1 MACVVAQIRSLR
13 SKLSNLNWFGSIQFH
28 SIVFMKILLSEL
40 ALRGL
45 SKDIATVMGSR
56 PFECVSFEDAV
67 ASGRRDFDVAFV
79 SRDVT
84 GLSTKH
90 ELAPSL
96 KACYKVLEESPNLR
110 WVHIHSA
117 GADRD
122 VYVRL
127 RAKGVQ
133 VATSSGANAEVVAQ
147 TALAG
152 LLALSRKFPELVH
165 AMHAKK
171 WAPLLGS
178 QLPPDLSGQTA
189 LLVGWG
195 PIAQRV
201 AQFLTMLG
209 LRLKVV
215 RQQVQTESPEKS
227 ASHSS
232 QPEMLTF
239 ETIESALPSADWVI
253 LMCPLTETTRGLI
266 NARRLSL
273 LPKGAGLVNVARGE
287 VVVEKDLIEALE
299 NGSLGSAY
307 LDVFEHEPLSQ
318 KSPLWSLPNV
328 IVTPHSA
335 GFSAGNEKRVSQMF
349 LANLDRWASV

>member
-1 MACVVAQIRSLR
+1 
-13 SKLSNLNWFGSIQFH
+13 
-28 SIVFMKILLSEL
+28 
-40 ALRGL
+40 
-45 SKDIATVMGSR
+45 
-56 PFECVSFEDAV
+56 
-67 ASGRRDFDVAFV
+67 
-79 SRDVT
+79 
-84 GLSTKH
+84 
-90 ELAPSL
+90 
-96 KACYKVLEESPNLR
+96 
-110 WVHIHSA
+110 
-117 GADRD
+117 

-127 RAKGVQ
+127 KAKGVQ

-266 NARRLSL
+266 NARKLSL

-287 VVVEKDLIEALE
+287 VVVEKDLIEALQ

-318 KSPLWSLPNV
+318 ASPLWHLPNV

-335 GFSAGNEKRVSQMF
+335 GFSAGNEARVSQMF
-349 LANLDRWASV
+349 LRNLSSWAFE

>member
-1 MACVVAQIRSLR
+1 
-13 SKLSNLNWFGSIQFH
+13 
-28 SIVFMKILLSEL
+28 MKILLSEL

-45 SKDIATVMGSR
+45 SKDIARVMGSR

-117 GADRD
+117 GTDRD

-178 QLPPDLSGQTA
+178 QLPSDLSGQTA

-195 PIAQRV
+195 PIAQKV
-201 AQFLTMLG
+201 AQFLSVLG
-209 LRLKVV
+209 LRMKVV
-215 RQQVQTESPEKS
+215 RQHAQAKS
-227 ASHSS
+227 LVKTGNDSS

-239 ETIESALPSADWVI
+239 ETIDSALPSTDWII

-266 NARRLSL
+266 NARRLNL
-273 LPKGAGLVNVARGE
+273 LAPGAGLVNVSRGE
-287 VVVEKDLIEALE
+287 VVVERDLIEALQ
-299 NGSLGSAY
+299 NGRLGSAY
-307 LDVFEHEPLSQ
+307 LDVFEHEPLPQ
-318 KSPLWSLPNV
+318 TSPLWNLPNV
-328 IVTPHSA
+328 ILTPHSA
-335 GFSAGNEKRVSQMF
+335 GFSAGNELRVSHMF
-349 LANLDRWASV
+349 LDNLASWAFD

>member
-1 MACVVAQIRSLR
+1 
-13 SKLSNLNWFGSIQFH
+13 
-28 SIVFMKILLSEL
+28 MKILLSEL
-40 ALRGL
+40 SLRAL
-45 SKDIATVMGSR
+45 SQDIAKVMGSR
-56 PFECVSFEDAV
+56 PFECISFEDAV

-96 KACYKVLEESPNLR
+96 KACYKVLEESSTLR

-178 QLPPDLSGQTA
+178 KLPPDLSGQTA

-201 AQFLTMLG
+201 AQFLSVLG

-215 RQQVQTESPEKS
+215 RQKAQIGSLAKPGGDF
-227 ASHSS
+227 S

-239 ETIESALPSADWVI
+239 ETLDSALPSTDWIV
-253 LMCPLTETTRGLI
+253 LMCPLTDTTRGLI
-266 NARRLSL
+266 NARRLNL
-273 LPKGAGLVNVARGE
+273 LPPGAGLVNVSRGE
-287 VVVEKDLIEALE
+287 VVVESDLIEALQ

-318 KSPLWSLPNV
+318 TSPLWHLPNV

-335 GFSAGNEKRVSQMF
+335 GFSAGNELRVSHMF
-349 LANLDRWASV
+349 LDNLTSWVLE

>member
-1 MACVVAQIRSLR
+1 
-13 SKLSNLNWFGSIQFH
+13 
-28 SIVFMKILLSEL
+28 MKILLSEL

-45 SKDIATVMGSR
+45 SKDIARVMGSR

-127 RAKGVQ
+127 KAKGVQ

-195 PIAQRV
+195 PIAQKV
-201 AQFLTMLG
+201 AQFLSVLG
-209 LRLKVV
+209 LRMKVV
-215 RQQVQTESPEKS
+215 RQHAQAESLVKTGIDF
-227 ASHSS
+227 S

-239 ETIESALPSADWVI
+239 ETIDSALPSTDWII

-266 NARRLSL
+266 NARRLNL
-273 LPKGAGLVNVARGE
+273 LPPGAGLVNVSRGE
-287 VVVEKDLIEALE
+287 VVVESDLIEALQ

-318 KSPLWSLPNV
+318 TSPLWHLPNV

-335 GFSAGNEKRVSQMF
+335 GFSAGNELRVSHMF
-349 LANLDRWASV
+349 LDNLTSWVLE

>member
-1 MACVVAQIRSLR
+1 
-13 SKLSNLNWFGSIQFH
+13 
-28 SIVFMKILLSEL
+28 MKILLSKL
-40 ALRGL
+40 ALRDL
-45 SKDIATVMGSR
+45 SKDIAKVMGSR

-178 QLPPDLSGQTA
+178 QLPSDLSGQTA

-195 PIAQRV
+195 PIAQKV
-201 AQFLTMLG
+201 AQFLSVLG
-209 LRLKVV
+209 LRMKVV
-215 RQQVQTESPEKS
+215 RQHAQAKS
-227 ASHSS
+227 LVKTGNDSS

-239 ETIESALPSADWVI
+239 ETIDSALPSTDWII

-266 NARRLSL
+266 NARRLNL
-273 LPKGAGLVNVARGE
+273 LPPGAGLVNVSRGE
-287 VVVEKDLIEALE
+287 VVVERDLIEALQ
-299 NGSLGSAY
+299 NGRLGSAY
-307 LDVFEHEPLSQ
+307 LDVFEHEPLPQ
-318 KSPLWSLPNV
+318 TSPLWNLPNV
-328 IVTPHSA
+328 ILTPHSA
-335 GFSAGNEKRVSQMF
+335 GFSAGNELRVSHMF
-349 LANLDRWASV
+349 LDNLASWAFD

>member
-1 MACVVAQIRSLR
+1 
-13 SKLSNLNWFGSIQFH
+13 
-28 SIVFMKILLSEL
+28 MKILLSEL
-40 ALRGL
+40 ALRTL
-45 SKDIATVMGSR
+45 SQDIAKVMGPR

-67 ASGRRDFDVAFV
+67 ASGRRDFDVAFI

-127 RAKGVQ
+127 KAKGVQ

-152 LLALSRKFPELVH
+152 LLALSRKFPQLVH

-201 AQFLTMLG
+201 ALFLSVLG

-215 RQQVQTESPEKS
+215 RQQAQVESLSKT
-227 ASHSS
+227 AANSH

-239 ETIESALPSADWVI
+239 ENIDSALPSTDWII
-253 LMCPLTETTRGLI
+253 LMCPLTDKTRGFI
-266 NARRLSL
+266 NARSLSL
-273 LPKGAGLVNVARGE
+273 LPPGAGLVNVSRGE
-287 VVVEKDLIEALE
+287 VVVEKDLIEALQ

-318 KSPLWSLPNV
+318 ASPLWNLPNV
-328 IVTPHSA
+328 ILTPHSA
-335 GFSAGNEKRVSQMF
+335 GFSAGNELRVSHMF
-349 LANLDRWASV
+349 LDNLATWAFE

>member
-1 MACVVAQIRSLR
+1 
-13 SKLSNLNWFGSIQFH
+13 
-28 SIVFMKILLSEL
+28 MKILLSEL

-56 PFECVSFEDAV
+56 SFECASFEDAI

-96 KACYKVLEESPNLR
+96 KACYKVLEESSNLR

-239 ETIESALPSADWVI
+239 ETIDSALPSADWVI
-253 LMCPLTETTRGLI
+253 LMCPLTPKTQGLI

-273 LPKGAGLVNVARGE
+273 LPPGAGLVNVARGE
-287 VVVEKDLIEALE
+287 VVVEKDLIEALQ

-318 KSPLWSLPNV
+318 GSPLWHLPNV

-335 GFSAGNEKRVSQMF
+335 GFSAGNEVRVSQMF
-349 LANLDRWASV
+349 LRNISSWAFE

>member
-1 MACVVAQIRSLR
+1 
-13 SKLSNLNWFGSIQFH
+13 
-28 SIVFMKILLSEL
+28 MKILLSEL

-45 SKDIATVMGSR
+45 SKDIAKVMGSR

-67 ASGRRDFDVAFV
+67 ASGRRDFNVAFV

-127 RAKGVQ
+127 KSKGVQ

-195 PIAQRV
+195 PIAQKV
-201 AQFLTMLG
+201 AQFLSVLG
-209 LRLKVV
+209 LRMKVV
-215 RQQVQTESPEKS
+215 RQHAQAKS
-227 ASHSS
+227 LVKSGSDS
-232 QPEMLTF
+232 LQPEMLTF
-239 ETIESALPSADWVI
+239 ETLDSALPSTDWII
-253 LMCPLTETTRGLI
+253 LMCPLTDTTRGLI
-266 NARRLSL
+266 NARRLNL
-273 LPKGAGLVNVARGE
+273 LPPGAGLVNVARGE
-287 VVVEKDLIEALE
+287 VVVEKDLIEALQ

-307 LDVFEHEPLSQ
+307 LDVFEHEPLPQ
-318 KSPLWSLPNV
+318 TSPLWHLPNV
-328 IVTPHSA
+328 ILTPHSA
-335 GFSAGNEKRVSQMF
+335 GFSAGNELRVSQMF
-349 LANLDRWASV
+349 LNNLASWAFE

>member
-1 MACVVAQIRSLR
+1 
-13 SKLSNLNWFGSIQFH
+13 
-28 SIVFMKILLSEL
+28 LLSKL
-40 ALRGL
+40 ALRDL
-45 SKDIATVMGSR
+45 SKDIAKVMGSR

-178 QLPPDLSGQTA
+178 QLPSDLSGQTA

-195 PIAQRV
+195 PIAQKV
-201 AQFLTMLG
+201 AQFLSVLG
-209 LRLKVV
+209 LRMKVV
-215 RQQVQTESPEKS
+215 RQHAQAKS
-227 ASHSS
+227 LVKTGNDSS

-239 ETIESALPSADWVI
+239 ETIDSALPSTDWII

-266 NARRLSL
+266 NARRLNL
-273 LPKGAGLVNVARGE
+273 LPPGAGLVNVSRGE
-287 VVVEKDLIEALE
+287 VVVERDLIEALQ
-299 NGSLGSAY
+299 NGRLGSAY
-307 LDVFEHEPLSQ
+307 LDVFEHEPLPQ
-318 KSPLWSLPNV
+318 TSPLWNLPNV
-328 IVTPHSA
+328 ILTPHSA
-335 GFSAGNEKRVSQMF
+335 GFSAGNELRVSHMF
-349 LANLDRWASV
+349 LDNLASWAFD

>member
-1 MACVVAQIRSLR
+1 
-13 SKLSNLNWFGSIQFH
+13 
-28 SIVFMKILLSEL
+28 MKILLSEL
-40 ALRGL
+40 ALRAL
-45 SKDIATVMGSR
+45 SQDIAKVMGSR
-56 PFECVSFEDAV
+56 PFECVSFEAAV
-67 ASGRRDFDVAFV
+67 ALGRRDFDAAFV

-96 KACYKVLEESPNLR
+96 KACYKVLEESSNLR

-178 QLPPDLSGQTA
+178 QLPSDLSGQTA

-201 AQFLTMLG
+201 AQFLSVLG

-215 RQQVQTESPEKS
+215 RQQAQAESLAKS
-227 ASHSS
+227 GSDSP

-239 ETIESALPSADWVI
+239 ETIDSALPSTDWII
-253 LMCPLTETTRGLI
+253 LMCPLTDTTRGLI
-266 NARRLSL
+266 NARRLNL
-273 LPKGAGLVNVARGE
+273 LPPGAGLVNVSRGE
-287 VVVEKDLIEALE
+287 VVVESDLIEALQ

-318 KSPLWSLPNV
+318 TSPLWHLPNV

-335 GFSAGNEKRVSQMF
+335 GFSAGNELRVSQMF
-349 LANLDRWASV
+349 LDNLASWAFE

>member
-1 MACVVAQIRSLR
+1 
-13 SKLSNLNWFGSIQFH
+13 
-28 SIVFMKILLSEL
+28 MKILLSEL
-40 ALRGL
+40 SLRGL
-45 SKDIATVMGSR
+45 SKNIARVMGSR

-178 QLPPDLSGQTA
+178 QLPSDLSGQTA

-195 PIAQRV
+195 PIAQKV
-201 AQFLTMLG
+201 AQFLSVLG
-209 LRLKVV
+209 LRMKVV
-215 RQQVQTESPEKS
+215 RQHAQAKS
-227 ASHSS
+227 LVKTGNDSS

-239 ETIESALPSADWVI
+239 ETIDSALPSTDWII

-266 NARRLSL
+266 NARRLNL
-273 LPKGAGLVNVARGE
+273 LPPGAGLVNVSRGE
-287 VVVEKDLIEALE
+287 VVVERDLIEALQ
-299 NGSLGSAY
+299 NGRLGSAY
-307 LDVFEHEPLSQ
+307 LDVFEHEPLPQ
-318 KSPLWSLPNV
+318 TSPLWNLPNV
-328 IVTPHSA
+328 ILTPHSA
-335 GFSAGNEKRVSQMF
+335 GFSAGNELRVSHMF
-349 LANLDRWASV
+349 LDNLASWAFD

>member
-1 MACVVAQIRSLR
+1 
-13 SKLSNLNWFGSIQFH
+13 
-28 SIVFMKILLSEL
+28 MKILLSHL
-40 ALRGL
+40 AHQNL
-45 SKDIATVMGSR
+45 SQDIARVMSSR
-56 PFECVSFEDAV
+56 PFECVSFENAM
-67 ASGRRDFDVAFV
+67 ATGRRDFDVAFV

-84 GLSTKH
+84 SLSTKH

-96 KACYKVLEESPNLR
+96 RACYQVLEESPNLR

-117 GADRD
+117 GADREI
-122 VYVRL
+122 YVRL
-127 RAKGVQ
+127 KAKGVQ

-152 LLALSRKFPELVH
+152 LLALSRKFPQLVH
-165 AMHAKK
+165 AMHEKK

-178 QLPPDLSGQTA
+178 QLPPDLTGQTA

-201 AQFLTMLG
+201 SQFLSMLG

-215 RQQVQTESPEKS
+215 RQQAHVAALEKS
-227 ASHSS
+227 EGTFP

-239 ETIESALPSADWVI
+239 ETLDSALPSTDWIV

-266 NARRLSL
+266 NARRLNL
-273 LPKGAGLVNVARGE
+273 LPLGAGLVNVSRGE
-287 VVVEKDLIEALE
+287 VVVEKDLIEALQ
-299 NGSLGSAY
+299 NGNLGSAY

-335 GFSAGNEKRVSQMF
+335 GFSAGNEERVSQMF
-349 LANLDRWASV
+349 LDNLASWAFE

>member
-1 MACVVAQIRSLR
+1 
-13 SKLSNLNWFGSIQFH
+13 
-28 SIVFMKILLSEL
+28 MKILLSEL
-40 ALRGL
+40 SLRAL
-45 SKDIATVMGSR
+45 SQDIAKVMGSR
-56 PFECVSFEDAV
+56 PFECISFEDAV

-96 KACYKVLEESPNLR
+96 KACYKVLEESSTLR

-195 PIAQRV
+195 PIAQRF
-201 AQFLTMLG
+201 AQFLSVLG

-215 RQQVQTESPEKS
+215 RQKAQIGSLAKPGGDF
-227 ASHSS
+227 S

-239 ETIESALPSADWVI
+239 ETLDSALPSTDWIV
-253 LMCPLTETTRGLI
+253 LMCPLTDTTRGLI
-266 NARRLSL
+266 NARRLNL
-273 LPKGAGLVNVARGE
+273 LPPRAGLVNVSRGE
-287 VVVEKDLIEALE
+287 VVVESDLIEALQ

-318 KSPLWSLPNV
+318 TSPLWHLPNV

-335 GFSAGNEKRVSQMF
+335 GFSAGNELRVSHMF
-349 LANLDRWASV
+349 LDNLASWALE

>member
-1 MACVVAQIRSLR
+1 
-13 SKLSNLNWFGSIQFH
+13 
-28 SIVFMKILLSEL
+28 MKILLSEL
-40 ALRGL
+40 ALRTL
-45 SKDIATVMGSR
+45 SQDIAKVMGLR

-127 RAKGVQ
+127 KAKGVQ

-152 LLALSRKFPELVH
+152 LLALSRKFPQLVH

-195 PIAQRV
+195 PIAQKV
-201 AQFLTMLG
+201 AQFLSVLG
-209 LRLKVV
+209 LRIKVV
-215 RQQVQTESPEKS
+215 RQHAQAKS
-227 ASHSS
+227 LVKSGNDSS

-239 ETIESALPSADWVI
+239 ENLDHALPSTDWVI
-253 LMCPLTETTRGLI
+253 LMCPLTDTTRGLI

-273 LPKGAGLVNVARGE
+273 LPPGAGLVNVSRGE
-287 VVVEKDLIEALE
+287 VVVERDLIEALQ

-307 LDVFEHEPLSQ
+307 LDVFEHEPLPQ
-318 KSPLWSLPNV
+318 TSPLWNLPNV
-328 IVTPHSA
+328 ILTPHSA
-335 GFSAGNEKRVSQMF
+335 GFSAGNELRVSHMF
-349 LANLDRWASV
+349 LDNLASWAFE

>member
-1 MACVVAQIRSLR
+1 
-13 SKLSNLNWFGSIQFH
+13 
-28 SIVFMKILLSEL
+28 MKILLSEL

-56 PFECVSFEDAV
+56 PFECVSFEAAV

-266 NARRLSL
+266 NARKLSL

-287 VVVEKDLIEALE
+287 VVVEKDLIEALQ

-318 KSPLWSLPNV
+318 ASSLWHLPNV

-335 GFSAGNEKRVSQMF
+335 GFSAGNEVRVSQMF
-349 LANLDRWASV
+349 LRNLSSWAFE

>member
-1 MACVVAQIRSLR
+1 
-13 SKLSNLNWFGSIQFH
+13 
-28 SIVFMKILLSEL
+28 MKILLSEL
-40 ALRGL
+40 ALSGL
-45 SKDIATVMGSR
+45 SKDIAKVMGTR

-67 ASGRRDFDVAFV
+67 ASGRRDFNVAFV

-127 RAKGVQ
+127 KAKGVQ

-195 PIAQRV
+195 PIAQKV
-201 AQFLTMLG
+201 AQFLSVLG
-209 LRLKVV
+209 LRMKVV
-215 RQQVQTESPEKS
+215 RQHAQAKS
-227 ASHSS
+227 LVKSGNDSS

-239 ETIESALPSADWVI
+239 ETIDSALPSTDWII

-266 NARRLSL
+266 NARRLNL
-273 LPKGAGLVNVARGE
+273 LPPGAGLVNVSRGD
-287 VVVEKDLIEALE
+287 VVVERDLIEALQ

-307 LDVFEHEPLSQ
+307 LDVFEHEPLPQ
-318 KSPLWSLPNV
+318 TSPLWHLPNV
-328 IVTPHSA
+328 ILTPHSA
-335 GFSAGNEKRVSQMF
+335 GFSAGNELRVSQMF
-349 LANLDRWASV
+349 LNNLASWAFE

>member
-1 MACVVAQIRSLR
+1 
-13 SKLSNLNWFGSIQFH
+13 
-28 SIVFMKILLSEL
+28 MKILLSDL
-40 ALRGL
+40 ALRDL
-45 SKDIATVMGSR
+45 SQDIARVMGAR

-67 ASGRRDFDVAFV
+67 ALGRRDFDVAFV

-90 ELAPSL
+90 ELSPSL
-96 KACYKVLEESPNLR
+96 KVCYKVLEESPNLR

-189 LLVGWG
+189 MLVGWG

-201 AQFLTMLG
+201 AQFLSMLG

-215 RQQVQTESPEKS
+215 RQKAQTDTLAKFGND
-227 ASHSS
+227 SS
-232 QPEMLTF
+232 RPEMLTF
-239 ETIESALPSADWVI
+239 EDLDRALPSTDWVI
-253 LMCPLTETTRGLI
+253 LMCPLTDTTRGLI

-273 LPKGAGLVNVARGE
+273 LPRGAGLVNVSRGE
-287 VVVEKDLIEALE
+287 VVVEKDLIEALQ

-318 KSPLWSLPNV
+318 GSPLWHLPNV

-335 GFSAGNEKRVSQMF
+335 GFSAGNEARVSQMF
-349 LANLDRWASV
+349 LRNLSSWAFE

>member
-1 MACVVAQIRSLR
+1 
-13 SKLSNLNWFGSIQFH
+13 
-28 SIVFMKILLSEL
+28 MKILLSEL
-40 ALRGL
+40 SLRTL
-45 SKDIATVMGSR
+45 SQDIAKVMGPRS
-56 PFECVSFEDAV
+56 FACVSFEDAV
-67 ASGRRDFDVAFV
+67 ASGRRDFDVAFI

-122 VYVRL
+122 VYLRL

-201 AQFLTMLG
+201 AQFLSMLG

-215 RQQVQTESPEKS
+215 RQKAQTGTLAKFGID
-227 ASHSS
+227 SS

-239 ETIESALPSADWVI
+239 ETIDSALPSTDWII

-266 NARRLSL
+266 NARRLNL
-273 LPKGAGLVNVARGE
+273 LPPGAGLVNVSRGE
-287 VVVEKDLIEALE
+287 VVVERDLIEALQ
-299 NGSLGSAY
+299 NGRLGSAY
-307 LDVFEHEPLSQ
+307 LDVFEHEPLPQ
-318 KSPLWSLPNV
+318 TSPLWNLPNV
-328 IVTPHSA
+328 ILTPHSA
-335 GFSAGNEKRVSQMF
+335 GFSAGNELRVSHMF
-349 LANLDRWASV
+349 LDNLASWAFE

>member
-1 MACVVAQIRSLR
+1 
-13 SKLSNLNWFGSIQFH
+13 
-28 SIVFMKILLSEL
+28 MKILLSHL
-40 ALRGL
+40 AHQNL
-45 SKDIATVMGSR
+45 SQDIARVMSSR
-56 PFECVSFEDAV
+56 PFECVSFENAM
-67 ASGRRDFDVAFV
+67 ATGRRDFDVAFI

-84 GLSTKH
+84 SLSTKH

-96 KACYKVLEESPNLR
+96 RACYQVLEESPNLR

-117 GADRD
+117 GADREI
-122 VYVRL
+122 YVRL
-127 RAKGVQ
+127 KAKGVQ

-152 LLALSRKFPELVH
+152 LLALSRKFPQLVY
-165 AMHAKK
+165 AMHEKK

-178 QLPPDLSGQTA
+178 QLPPDLTGQTA

-201 AQFLTMLG
+201 SQFLSMLG

-215 RQQVQTESPEKS
+215 RQQAHVAALEKS
-227 ASHSS
+227 EGTFP

-239 ETIESALPSADWVI
+239 ETLDSALPSTDWIV

-266 NARRLSL
+266 NARRLNL
-273 LPKGAGLVNVARGE
+273 LPLGAGLVNVSRGE
-287 VVVEKDLIEALE
+287 VVVEKDLIEALQ
-299 NGSLGSAY
+299 NGNLGSAY

-335 GFSAGNEKRVSQMF
+335 GFSAGNEERVSQMF
-349 LANLDRWASV
+349 LDNLASWAFE

>member
-1 MACVVAQIRSLR
+1 
-13 SKLSNLNWFGSIQFH
+13 
-28 SIVFMKILLSEL
+28 MKILLSEL

-45 SKDIATVMGSR
+45 SSQIARVMADL
-56 PFECVSFEDAV
+56 PFECVSFEQAV
-67 ASGRRDFDVAFV
+67 ATGRRDIDCAFV

-96 KACYKVLEESPNLR
+96 KACYQVLEESPNLR

-127 RAKGVQ
+127 KANGVQ

-165 AMHAKK
+165 AMHEKK

-178 QLPPDLSGQTA
+178 QLPPDLAGQTA
-189 LLVGWG
+189 MLVGWG

-201 AQFLTMLG
+201 AQFLSVLG

-215 RQQVQTESPEKS
+215 RQQAHAVTANLS
-227 ASHSS
+227 AAGAP
-232 QPEMLTF
+232 QIEMLTY
-239 ETIESALPSADWVI
+239 ETLDAALPSIDWLV
-253 LMCPLTETTRGLI
+253 LMCPLTATTRGLI
-266 NARRLSL
+266 DARRLAL
-273 LPKGAGLVNVARGE
+273 LPQGAGLVNVARGE
-287 VVVEKDLIEALE
+287 VVVEKDLIEALQS
-299 NGSLGSAY
+299 GKLGSAY
-307 LDVFEHEPLSQ
+307 LDVFEHEPLPLS
-318 KSPLWSLPNV
+318 SALWSLANV

-335 GFSAGNEKRVSQMF
+335 GFSAGNEARVSLMF
-349 LANLDRWASV
+349 LDNLASWAKEAKNTVLQSKASRL

>member
-1 MACVVAQIRSLR
+1 
-13 SKLSNLNWFGSIQFH
+13 
-28 SIVFMKILLSEL
+28 MKILLSEL
-40 ALRGL
+40 SLRAL
-45 SKDIATVMGSR
+45 SQDIAKVMGSR
-56 PFECVSFEDAV
+56 PFECISFEDAV

-96 KACYKVLEESPNLR
+96 KACYKVLEESSTLR

-178 QLPPDLSGQTA
+178 QLPPDLGGQTA

-201 AQFLTMLG
+201 AQFLSVLG

-215 RQQVQTESPEKS
+215 RQKAQIGSLAKPGGDF
-227 ASHSS
+227 S

-239 ETIESALPSADWVI
+239 ETLDSALPSTDWIV
-253 LMCPLTETTRGLI
+253 LMCPLTDTTRGLI
-266 NARRLSL
+266 NARRLNL
-273 LPKGAGLVNVARGE
+273 LPPGAGLVNVSRGE
-287 VVVEKDLIEALE
+287 VVVESDLIEALQ

-318 KSPLWSLPNV
+318 TSPLWHLPNV

-335 GFSAGNEKRVSQMF
+335 GFSAGNELRVSHMF
-349 LANLDRWASV
+349 LDNLTSWVLE

>member
-1 MACVVAQIRSLR
+1 
-13 SKLSNLNWFGSIQFH
+13 
-28 SIVFMKILLSEL
+28 MKILLSEL

-96 KACYKVLEESPNLR
+96 KACYKVLEESSNLR

-201 AQFLTMLG
+201 AQFLSVLG

-215 RQQVQTESPEKS
+215 RQKVQTGNLAMSGCD
-227 ASHSS
+227 SS
-232 QPEMLTF
+232 QPQMLTF
-239 ETIESALPSADWVI
+239 ETLDSALPSTDWII
-253 LMCPLTETTRGLI
+253 LMCPLTDTTRGLI

-287 VVVEKDLIEALE
+287 VVVEKDLIEALQ

-318 KSPLWSLPNV
+318 GSPLWHLPNV

-335 GFSAGNEKRVSQMF
+335 GFSAGNEVRVSQMF
-349 LANLDRWASV
+349 LRNLSSWAFE

>member
-1 MACVVAQIRSLR
+1 
-13 SKLSNLNWFGSIQFH
+13 
-28 SIVFMKILLSEL
+28 MKILLSEL
-40 ALRGL
+40 SLRTL
-45 SKDIATVMGSR
+45 SQDIARVMGSR

-178 QLPPDLSGQTA
+178 QLPSDLSGQTA

-195 PIAQRV
+195 PIAQKV
-201 AQFLTMLG
+201 AQFLSVLG
-209 LRLKVV
+209 LRMKVV
-215 RQQVQTESPEKS
+215 RQHAQAEFLVKTGND
-227 ASHSS
+227 SS

-239 ETIESALPSADWVI
+239 ETIDSALPSTDWII

-266 NARRLSL
+266 NARRLNL
-273 LPKGAGLVNVARGE
+273 LPPGAGLVNVSRGE
-287 VVVEKDLIEALE
+287 VVVERDLVEALQ
-299 NGSLGSAY
+299 NGRLGSAY
-307 LDVFEHEPLSQ
+307 LDVFEHEPLPQ
-318 KSPLWSLPNV
+318 TSPLWNLPNV
-328 IVTPHSA
+328 ILTPHSA
-335 GFSAGNEKRVSQMF
+335 GFSAGNELRVSHMF
-349 LANLDRWASV
+349 LDNLASWAFE

>member
-1 MACVVAQIRSLR
+1 
-13 SKLSNLNWFGSIQFH
+13 
-28 SIVFMKILLSEL
+28 MKILLSHL
-40 ALRGL
+40 AHQNL
-45 SKDIATVMGSR
+45 SQDIARVMSSR
-56 PFECVSFEDAV
+56 PFECVSFENAM
-67 ASGRRDFDVAFV
+67 ATGRRDFDVAFV

-84 GLSTKH
+84 SLSTKH

-96 KACYKVLEESPNLR
+96 RACYQVLEESPNLR

-117 GADRD
+117 GADREI
-122 VYVRL
+122 YVRL
-127 RAKGVQ
+127 KAKGVQ

-152 LLALSRKFPELVH
+152 LLALSRKFPQLVY
-165 AMHAKK
+165 AMHEKK

-178 QLPPDLSGQTA
+178 QLPPDLTGQTA

-201 AQFLTMLG
+201 SQFLSMLG

-215 RQQVQTESPEKS
+215 RQQAHVAALEKS
-227 ASHSS
+227 EGTFP

-239 ETIESALPSADWVI
+239 ETLDSALPSTDWIV

-266 NARRLSL
+266 NARRLNL
-273 LPKGAGLVNVARGE
+273 LPLGAGLVNVSRGE
-287 VVVEKDLIEALE
+287 VVVEKDLIEALQ
-299 NGSLGSAY
+299 NGNLGSAY

-335 GFSAGNEKRVSQMF
+335 GFSAGNEERVSQMF
-349 LANLDRWASV
+349 LDNLASWAFE

>member
-1 MACVVAQIRSLR
+1 
-13 SKLSNLNWFGSIQFH
+13 
-28 SIVFMKILLSEL
+28 MKILLSEL

-45 SKDIATVMGSR
+45 SSQIARVMADR
-56 PFECVSFEDAV
+56 PFECVSFEQAV
-67 ASGRRDFDVAFV
+67 ATGRRDFDCAFV

-96 KACYKVLEESPNLR
+96 KACYQVLEEAPNLR

-127 RAKGVQ
+127 KAKGVL
-133 VATSSGANAEVVAQ
+133 VASSSGANAEVVAQ

-165 AMHAKK
+165 AMHEKK

-178 QLPPDLSGQTA
+178 QLPPDLAGQTA
-189 LLVGWG
+189 MLVGWG

-201 AQFLTMLG
+201 AQFLSVLG

-215 RQQVQTESPEKS
+215 RQQAHAVTSKLS
-227 ASHSS
+227 AAGAP
-232 QPEMLTF
+232 QIEMLTY
-239 ETIESALPSADWVI
+239 ETIDAALPSTDWLL
-253 LMCPLTETTRGLI
+253 LMCPLTDTTRGLI
-266 NARRLSL
+266 DARRLAL
-273 LPKGAGLVNVARGE
+273 LPQGAGLVNVARGE
-287 VVVEKDLIEALE
+287 VVVEKDLIEALQK
-299 NGSLGSAY
+299 GQLGSAY
-307 LDVFEHEPLSQ
+307 LDVFEHEPLPPS
-318 KSPLWSLPNV
+318 SALWSLANV

-335 GFSAGNEKRVSQMF
+335 GFSAGNEARVSQMF
-349 LANLDRWASV
+349 LDNLASWAKEAKNTVLQSKASRL

>member
-1 MACVVAQIRSLR
+1 
-13 SKLSNLNWFGSIQFH
+13 
-28 SIVFMKILLSEL
+28 
-40 ALRGL
+40 
-45 SKDIATVMGSR
+45 
-56 PFECVSFEDAV
+56 VSFEDAV

>member
-1 MACVVAQIRSLR
+1 
-13 SKLSNLNWFGSIQFH
+13 
-28 SIVFMKILLSEL
+28 MKILLSEL
-40 ALRGL
+40 SLRTL
-45 SKDIATVMGSR
+45 SQDIARVMGSR

-189 LLVGWG
+189 MLVGWG

-201 AQFLTMLG
+201 AQFLSMLG

-215 RQQVQTESPEKS
+215 RQKAQTGTLAKFGND
-227 ASHSS
+227 SS

-239 ETIESALPSADWVI
+239 ENLDHALPSTDWVI
-253 LMCPLTETTRGLI
+253 LMCPLTDTTRGLI

-273 LPKGAGLVNVARGE
+273 LPPRAGLVNVSRGE
-287 VVVEKDLIEALE
+287 VVVEKDLIEALQ
-299 NGSLGSAY
+299 NGNLGSAY
-307 LDVFEHEPLSQ
+307 LDVFEHEPLSPT
-318 KSPLWSLPNV
+318 SPLWNLPNV
-328 IVTPHSA
+328 ILTPHSA
-335 GFSAGNEKRVSQMF
+335 GFSAGNELRVSHMF
-349 LANLDRWASV
+349 LDNLASWAFE

>member
-1 MACVVAQIRSLR
+1 
-13 SKLSNLNWFGSIQFH
+13 
-28 SIVFMKILLSEL
+28 MKILLSEL
-40 ALRGL
+40 SLRTL
-45 SKDIATVMGSR
+45 SQDIARVMGSR

-96 KACYKVLEESPNLR
+96 KACYKVLVESPNLR

-127 RAKGVQ
+127 KAKGVQ

-195 PIAQRV
+195 PIAQKV
-201 AQFLTMLG
+201 AQFLSVLG
-209 LRLKVV
+209 LRMKVV
-215 RQQVQTESPEKS
+215 RQHAQAESLVKTGID
-227 ASHSS
+227 SS
-232 QPEMLTF
+232 EPEMLTF
-239 ETIESALPSADWVI
+239 ETIDSALPSTDWII

-266 NARRLSL
+266 NARRLNL
-273 LPKGAGLVNVARGE
+273 LPPGAGLVNVSRGE
-287 VVVEKDLIEALE
+287 VVVERDLIEALQ
-299 NGSLGSAY
+299 NGRLGSAY
-307 LDVFEHEPLSQ
+307 LDVFEHEPLPQTSL
-318 KSPLWSLPNV
+318 LWNLPNV
-328 IVTPHSA
+328 ILTPHSA
-335 GFSAGNEKRVSQMF
+335 GFSAGNELRVSHMF
-349 LANLDRWASV
+349 LDNLASWAFE

>member
-1 MACVVAQIRSLR
+1 
-13 SKLSNLNWFGSIQFH
+13 
-28 SIVFMKILLSEL
+28 MKILLSEL

-45 SKDIATVMGSR
+45 SKDIARVMGSR

-127 RAKGVQ
+127 KAKGVQ

-152 LLALSRKFPELVH
+152 LLAFG
-165 AMHAKK
+165 
-171 WAPLLGS
+171 W
-178 QLPPDLSGQTA
+178 LPA
-189 LLVGWG
+189 LAACCW
-195 PIAQRV
+195 
-201 AQFLTMLG
+201 MLG
-209 LRLKVV
+209 AGCWMLAAGCCWGLLA
-215 RQQVQTESPEKS
+215 
-227 ASHSS
+227 ASC
-232 QPEMLTF
+232 
-239 ETIESALPSADWVI
+239 W
-253 LMCPLTETTRGLI
+253 
-266 NARRLSL
+266 L
-273 LPKGAGLVNVARGE
+273 LAAGC
-287 VVVEKDLIEALE
+287 
-299 NGSLGSAY
+299 
-307 LDVFEHEPLSQ
+307 
-318 KSPLWSLPNV
+318 
-328 IVTPHSA
+328 
-335 GFSAGNEKRVSQMF
+335 
-349 LANLDRWASV
+349 